1 MDNHI
6 FAFKG
11 FDARSL
17 GPISCLA
24 VPSSAIGIRHG
35 VKGYHVS
42 GSFCCYVFLLSVN
55 DGLHC
60 PYKTFSH
67 ICETS
72 VSPDLQASRLES
84 VFKHAAHGYNMS
96 PTCQQCVLN
105 VP

>member
-1 MDNHI
+1 MSCCLMDNHI

-24 VPSSAIGIRHG
+24 VPL
-35 VKGYHVS
+35 VS
-42 GSFCCYVFLLSVN
+42 VVPVLLRDGFAATCPLLSVN
-55 DGLHC
+55 DGLHG
-60 PYKTFSH
+60 PLKSFSH